1 MWWAVPCR
9 SKKILM
15 RTESRMDIEEILKMK
30 LETIKEEPE
39 ISEENGALMKQHSSI
54 SKKVMNIHL
63 KVKMGKL
70 FTSQLNLKESY
81 VLFMAGFAS
90 KGGLSGLPRY

>member
-9 SKKILM
+9 DKKSLI
-15 RTESRMDIEEILKMK
+15 RTESRMDVEEILKMK
-30 LETIKEEPE
+30 LETIMEEPE
-39 ISEENGALMKQHSSI
+39 IDDENGDVTMRRSI
-54 SKKVMNIHL
+54 SKKVKKVQL

-70 FTSQLNLKESY
+70 FISQLSLKESY
-81 VLFMAGFAS
+81 VVFMAGFAS